1 LFYISLEEK
10 IKKGENVDIN
20 ITLDKLYKIQKII
33 QEEFN
38 NLERKMYQ
46 TEKESKINMPSIK
59 ANDVLN
65 IINIFEQKIE
75 NIIKGIN

>member
-1 LFYISLEEK
+1 MFYTSLEEK

>member
-1 LFYISLEEK
+1 M
-10 IKKGENVDIN
+10 KKGENVDIN